1 MGAAALPPRPI
12 PSKPGQDCGLRFAR
26 SRHPEGPDMTSADG
40 SRQSVK
46 SLFKMLEVLEAFSS
60 SDPELSVVEI
70 ARRTNLPRT
79 TVHRIVDS
87 LRSVG
92 FLEQDASRDRY
103 RLGLKLFELGGNALM
118 NLPLYREAPPF
129 VDTLAKLS
137 GEDVHLC
144 IFDGAQM
151 VFVNRRNQVARP
163 HNTVITM
170 EASPCHST
178 GVGKAALAFQS
189 EAVIERVI
197 RAGLDRFTP
206 NTIVEPKRLKSE
218 LSEIRAR
225 GYSVDECEHEPEL
238 RCVGAPIRNGTGRV
252 FAAISVSG
260 PTRRVT
266 LERVLDLAKITMT
279 HAELLSI
286 RLGYQPGA
294 HGQAAVLVPEHNT
307 AKRAAGRRNT
317 TRAAHGRDA
326 PRS

>member
-1 MGAAALPPRPI
+1 
-12 PSKPGQDCGLRFAR
+12 
-26 SRHPEGPDMTSADG
+26 
-40 SRQSVK
+40 VK

-70 ARRTNLPRT
+70 ARRTGLPRT

-103 RLGLKLFELGGNALM
+103 RLGIKLFELGGSALM

-144 IFDGAQM
+144 VFDGAQM
-151 VFVNRRNQVARP
+151 VFVNRRSQITPRP

-189 EAVIERVI
+189 DAVIDRVI
-197 RAGLDRFTP
+197 RAGLPRFTP
-206 NTIVEPKRLKSE
+206 NTIVEPKRLKAE
-218 LSEIRAR
+218 LAAIRSR
-225 GYSVDECEHEPEL
+225 GYSVDDCEHEPEL
-238 RCVGAPIRNGTGRV
+238 RCAGAPIRNGTGRV
-252 FAAISVSG
+252 FAAISASG
-260 PTRRVT
+260 PSRRVT
-266 LERVLDLAKITMT
+266 PDRVPELARMVMT

-286 RLGYQPGA
+286 RLGYDPASHNQASDLAPGRK
-294 HGQAAVLVPEHNT
+294 AVE
-307 AKRAAGRRNT
+307 RSGRRRT
-317 TRAAHGRDA
+317 TSGTEGEDRA
-326 PRS
+326 RS

>member
-1 MGAAALPPRPI
+1 MIDVENG
-12 PSKPGQDCGLRFAR
+12 
-26 SRHPEGPDMTSADG
+26 
-40 SRQSVK
+40 RQSVK

-60 SDPELSVVEI
+60 TEPELSVVEI
-70 ARRTNLPRT
+70 ARRTGLPRT

-103 RLGLKLFELGGNALM
+103 RLGLKLFELGGSALM

-151 VFVNRRNQVARP
+151 VFVNRRSQIAPRP

-189 EAVIERVI
+189 DVVIDRVI
-197 RAGLDRFTP
+197 RAGLPRFTP
-206 NTIVEPKRLKSE
+206 NTIVEPKRLKAE
-218 LSEIRAR
+218 LAAIRTR
-225 GYSVDECEHEPEL
+225 GYSIDDCEHEPEL
-238 RCVGAPIRNGTGRV
+238 RCVGAPIRNSAGRV
-252 FAAISVSG
+252 FAAISASG
-260 PTRRVT
+260 PTKRVT
-266 LERVLDLAKITMT
+266 PDRVPELARIVTT

-286 RLGYQPGA
+286 RLGYEPGS
-294 HGQAAVLVPEHNT
+294 HSRVSDSLPERHTNKPSRPT
-307 AKRAAGRRNT
+307 ARGED
-317 TRAAHGRDA
+317 HV
-326 PRS
+326 RS

>member
-1 MGAAALPPRPI
+1 
-12 PSKPGQDCGLRFAR
+12 
-26 SRHPEGPDMTSADG
+26 MTDVDNG
-40 SRQSVK
+40 RQSVK
-46 SLFKMLEVLEAFSS
+46 SLFKMLEVLEAFSATE
-60 SDPELSVVEI
+60 PELSVVEI
-70 ARRTNLPRT
+70 ARATGLPRT

-103 RLGLKLFELGGNALM
+103 RLGLKLFELGGSALM

-151 VFVNRRNQVARP
+151 VFVNRRSQIAARP

-189 EAVIERVI
+189 EVVIDRVI
-197 RAGLDRFTP
+197 RAGLPRFTP
-206 NTIVEPKRLKSE
+206 NTIVEPKKLKAE
-218 LSEIRAR
+218 LAAIRSR
-225 GYSVDECEHEPEL
+225 GYSIDDCEHEPEL
-238 RCVGAPIRNGTGRV
+238 RCVGAPIRNSAGRV
-252 FAAISVSG
+252 FAAISASG
-260 PTRRVT
+260 PARRVT
-266 LERVLDLAKITMT
+266 QERVPELAKIVMT

-286 RLGYQPGA
+286 RLGYQPGQDGEA
-294 HGQAAVLVPEHNT
+294 S
-307 AKRAAGRRNT
+307 AKLERAGR
-317 TRAAHGRDA
+317 GRSGRKTA
-326 PRS
+326 RSAIASDQDRV

>member
-1 MGAAALPPRPI
+1 
-12 PSKPGQDCGLRFAR
+12 
-26 SRHPEGPDMTSADG
+26 MTDVENG
-40 SRQSVK
+40 RQSVK

-60 SDPELSVVEI
+60 TEPELSVVEI
-70 ARRTNLPRT
+70 ARRTGLPRT

-103 RLGLKLFELGGNALM
+103 RLGLKLFELGGSALM

-151 VFVNRRNQVARP
+151 VFVNRRSQIAARP

-189 EAVIERVI
+189 DVVIDRVI
-197 RAGLDRFTP
+197 RAGLPRFTP
-206 NTIVEPKRLKSE
+206 NTIVEPKRLKAE
-218 LSEIRAR
+218 LAAIRTR
-225 GYSVDECEHEPEL
+225 GYSIDDCEHEPEL
-238 RCVGAPIRNGTGRV
+238 RCVGAPIRNSAGRV
-252 FAAISVSG
+252 FAAISASG
-260 PTRRVT
+260 PTKRVT
-266 LERVLDLAKITMT
+266 SDRVPELARIVMT

-286 RLGYQPGA
+286 RLGYEPGS
-294 HGQAAVLVPEHNT
+294 HSRVSDSLPERHTNKPSRPT
-307 AKRAAGRRNT
+307 ARGED
-317 TRAAHGRDA
+317 HV
-326 PRS
+326 RS

>member
-1 MGAAALPPRPI
+1 
-12 PSKPGQDCGLRFAR
+12 
-26 SRHPEGPDMTSADG
+26 MTDVENG
-40 SRQSVK
+40 RQSVK

-60 SDPELSVVEI
+60 TEPELSVVEI
-70 ARRTNLPRT
+70 ARRTGLPRT

-103 RLGLKLFELGGNALM
+103 RLGLKLFELGGSALM

-151 VFVNRRNQVARP
+151 VFVNRRSQIAPRP

-189 EAVIERVI
+189 DVVIDRVI
-197 RAGLDRFTP
+197 RAGLPRFTP
-206 NTIVEPKRLKSE
+206 NTIVEPKRLKAE
-218 LSEIRAR
+218 LAAIRTR
-225 GYSVDECEHEPEL
+225 GYSIDDCEHEPEL
-238 RCVGAPIRNGTGRV
+238 RCVGAPIRNSAGRV
-252 FAAISVSG
+252 FAAVSASG
-260 PTRRVT
+260 PTKRVT
-266 LERVLDLAKITMT
+266 SDRVPELARIVMT

-286 RLGYQPGA
+286 RLGYEPGS
-294 HGQAAVLVPEHNT
+294 HSRVSDSLPERHTNHRSRPT
-307 AKRAAGRRNT
+307 AQGED
-317 TRAAHGRDA
+317 HV
-326 PRS
+326 RS

>member
-1 MGAAALPPRPI
+1 
-12 PSKPGQDCGLRFAR
+12 
-26 SRHPEGPDMTSADG
+26 
-40 SRQSVK
+40 
-46 SLFKMLEVLEAFSS
+46 MLEVLEAFSS
-60 SDPELSVVEI
+60 TEPELSVVEI
-70 ARRTNLPRT
+70 ARRTGLPRT

-103 RLGLKLFELGGNALM
+103 RLGLKLFELGGSALM

-151 VFVNRRNQVARP
+151 VFVNRRSHIAPRP

-189 EAVIERVI
+189 EVVIDRVI
-197 RAGLDRFTP
+197 RAGLPRFTP
-206 NTIVEPKRLKSE
+206 NTIVEPKRLKAE
-218 LSEIRAR
+218 LAAIRTR
-225 GYSVDECEHEPEL
+225 GYSIDDCEHEPEL
-238 RCVGAPIRNGTGRV
+238 RCVGAPIRNSAGRV
-252 FAAISVSG
+252 FAAISASG
-260 PTRRVT
+260 PTKRVT
-266 LERVLDLAKITMT
+266 SDRVPELARIVMT

-286 RLGYQPGA
+286 RLGYEPGS
-294 HGQAAVLVPEHNT
+294 HSRVSDSLPERHTNKRSRPT
-307 AKRAAGRRNT
+307 AQGEDRV
-317 TRAAHGRDA
+317 
-326 PRS
+326 RS

>member
-1 MGAAALPPRPI
+1 
-12 PSKPGQDCGLRFAR
+12 
-26 SRHPEGPDMTSADG
+26 MTGVDN

-60 SDPELSVVEI
+60 TDPELSVVEI
-70 ARRTNLPRT
+70 ARRTGLPRT

-92 FLEQDASRDRY
+92 LLEQEASRDRY
-103 RLGLKLFELGGNALM
+103 RLGLKLFELGSNALT

-151 VFVNRRNQVARP
+151 VFVNRRNQIAARP

-189 EAVIERVI
+189 EAVIDRVI
-197 RAGLDRFTP
+197 RAGLPRFTP
-206 NTIVEPKRLKSE
+206 NTIVEPKKLKAE
-218 LSEIRAR
+218 FAAIRTR
-225 GYSVDECEHEPEL
+225 GYSIDDCEHEPEL
-238 RCVGAPIRNGTGRV
+238 RCVGAPIRNGAGRV
-252 FAAISVSG
+252 FAAISASG
-260 PTRRVT
+260 PSRRVT
-266 LERVLDLAKITMT
+266 PERVPELARIVMT
-279 HAELLSI
+279 HAEQLSI
-286 RLGYQPGA
+286 RLGYQPGP
-294 HGQAAVLVPEHNT
+294 HS
-307 AKRAAGRRNT
+307 RAADPAPERTTAGRSGRRRIT
-317 TRAAHGRDA
+317 VGAARGEDRI
-326 PRS
+326 RS